1 VRVVRLDDY
10 QAWRVDVGGLRVL
23 IDPWLTTELTYAF
36 GLATRR
42 RSFAPAESDRHA
54 DLLILTAHFGDH
66 LHPPSLALL
75 PKTLPAWS
83 TVAGCRRLEALGF
96 ARAQVAT
103 PGQAVVLGPGA
114 SLTFVSPGFPF
125 SKSALGL
132 VFEEDGKRA
141 YLEAHVTTEQRL
153 GQVGQVD
160 LLVSTAESVRLFGVQ
175 LSMDAR
181 RAARM
186 AVAAGA
192 RIVAPTGLHPHA
204 TKGLLPSLLSIR
216 SEPDALQREL
226 ERSGSQARARWLQP
240 GEAIEL

>member
-1 VRVVRLDDY
+1 MRVVRLDDY
-10 QAWRVDVGGLRVL
+10 QSWRVDVGGLRVL
-23 IDPWLTTELTYAF
+23 VDPWLTTEMTYAF

-42 RSFAPAESDRHA
+42 RAFAPPEAERQA
-54 DLLILTAHFGDH
+54 DLLILTTHFGDH
-66 LHPPSLALL
+66 LHPPSLALV
-75 PKTLPAWS
+75 PKTLPVWS
-83 TVAGCRRLEALGF
+83 TAAGCRRLAGLGF

-103 PGQAVVLGPGA
+103 LRQAVPLGPGA

-125 SKSALGL
+125 STSALGL
-132 VFEEDGKRA
+132 VFEEAGKRA
-141 YLEAHVTTEQRL
+141 YLEAHVTTERRL

-192 RIVAPTGLHPHA
+192 RVVAPTGLHPHV
-204 TKGLLPSLLSIR
+204 TKGVLPSLLSIR

-226 ERSGSQARARWLQP
+226 ERFGSPAMARWLKP
-240 GEAIEL
+240 GEAVEL